1 MGTVTTAKNKFGAT
15 PLHLACQFKHIIMVK
30 VNIFRVHALF
40 MRFRNLLSIILQT
53 LIASGV
59 PLEDRDDF
67 GDMPIHYA
75 AKSGGFSIIVTLVEA
90 GVQPCVAG
98 TYTLLEH
105 CIL

>member
-1 MGTVTTAKNKFGAT
+1 MDY
-15 PLHLACQFKHIIMVK
+15 
-30 VNIFRVHALF
+30 VHEMAIH
-40 MRFRNLLSIILQT
+40 RQT

-90 GVQPCVAG
+90 GVQPCVTG
-98 TYTLLEH
+98 TFTMLEH
-105 CIL
+105 GIL